1 MGIVNLISGG
11 IFDVLLY
18 PFRGLSP
25 WFGMV
30 FVSLITAFL
39 MLWVFKLTSDQEGI
53 RKAKN
58 AIKAHLLELRLFK
71 DNMRIS
77 LQAQGRVLRANLRYI
92 ACNSKP
98 MLVMVVPLFLIL
110 AQLNLWFG
118 AAPLKPG
125 EETLVKLGLARG
137 ADPLALD
144 VALEPSPGL
153 SVESPAVRIPDGQEI
168 AWRIRATGQGPANL
182 VFRVAGRTLTKPL
195 AVAGPRR
202 LSKVSTLTV
211 GRSLLK
217 QLLYPGERA
226 LPGDTPVTSIEVL
239 YPGRS
244 LRFFGLSVHWLVAY
258 FVLSIVFG
266 FAFKGVFNV
275 EI

>member
-1 MGIVNLISGG
+1 MTIVNAAVGG
-11 IFDVLLY
+11 IFNVVFF

-25 WFGMV
+25 WFGMI
-30 FVSLITAFL
+30 FVSLLTAFL
-39 MLWVFKLTSDQEGI
+39 MLWVFKRTSNQAGI

-77 LQAQGRVLRANLRYI
+77 LKAQGRIVRANMIYI

-98 MLVMVVPLFLIL
+98 MLVMSLPLLLIL

-125 EETLVKLGLARG
+125 EETLVKAKVARG

-144 VALEPSPGL
+144 IAIDPSPGL
-153 SVESPAVRIPDGQEI
+153 TLESPAVRIPDEGEI
-168 AWRIRATGQGPANL
+168 AWRIRAASPGPASL
-182 VFRVAGRTLTKPL
+182 TFRLAGRTIVKSVAVGGAPLT
-195 AVAGPRR
+195 
-202 LSKVSTLTV
+202 KVSTHSV

-217 QLLYPGERA
+217 ELLYPGEKP
-226 LPGDTPVTSIEVL
+226 LPGDTPLVSIEVL
-239 YPGRS
+239 YPSGG
-244 LRFFGLSVHWLVAY
+244 LPLFGLSVNWLVAY
-258 FVLSIVFG
+258 FILSIIFG
-266 FAFKGVFNV
+266 FAFKGIFKV

>member
-30 FVSLITAFL
+30 FVSLVTAFL
-39 MLWVFKLTSDQEGI
+39 MLWVFKLTSNQDGI

-58 AIKAHLLELRLFK
+58 AIKAHLMELRLFQ

-77 LQAQGRVLRANLRYI
+77 LQAQGRILRANMRYI
-92 ACNSKP
+92 ACNSRP
-98 MLVMVVPLFLIL
+98 MLVMIVPLLLML

-144 VALEPSPGL
+144 VAIEPSPGL
-153 SVESPAVRIPDGQEI
+153 SVESPAVRIPDEHEI
-168 AWRIRATGQGPANL
+168 AWRIKASGQGPASL
-182 VFRVAGRTLTKPL
+182 TFRLAGRTIVKP
-195 AVAGPRR
+195 VAMAGQP
-202 LSKVSTLTV
+202 LSKVSTLSV
-211 GRSLLK
+211 GRSLWK
-217 QLLYPGERA
+217 ELLYPGENP
-226 LPGDTPVTSIEVL
+226 LPGELPLTSIEVL
-239 YPGRS
+239 YRS
-244 LRFFGLSVHWLVAY
+244 GGLPLFGHSVNWLVAY
-258 FVLSIVFG
+258 FALSIVFG
-266 FAFKGVFNV
+266 FAFKGVFKV

>member
-1 MGIVNLISGG
+1 MGIVNLITGG

-25 WFGMV
+25 WFGMI

-39 MLWVFKLTSDQEGI
+39 MLWVFKLTSNQEGI

-71 DNMRIS
+71 DNLRIS
-77 LQAQGRVLRANLRYI
+77 LKAEGRILRANMSYI

-98 MLVMVVPLFLIL
+98 MLVMIVPLILIL

-118 AAPLKPG
+118 ARSLKPG
-125 EETLVKLGLARG
+125 EETLVKVKIAKS

-144 VALEPSPGL
+144 VVLEPSPGL
-153 SVESPAVRIPDGQEI
+153 AVETPAVRIADEQEI
-168 AWRIRATGQGPANL
+168 AWRIRAPERGPAGL
-182 VFRVAGRTLTKPL
+182 TFRVAGRTLFKPV
-195 AVAGPRR
+195 AVAGKP
-202 LSKVSTLTV
+202 LSKVSTLSV
-211 GRSLLK
+211 GRSLLRE
-217 QLLYPGERA
+217 LLYPGEKP
-226 LPGDTPVTSIEVL
+226 LPGDTPVTSIEIL
-239 YPGRS
+239 YPARS
-244 LRFFGLSVHWLVAY
+244 LSLFGLSVHWLVAY
-258 FVLSIVFG
+258 FILSIIFG
-266 FAFKGVFNV
+266 FAFKGIFKV

>member
-1 MGIVNLISGG
+1 MGIVNFVFGG

-25 WFGMV
+25 WFGMI
-30 FVSLITAFL
+30 FVSLVTAFL

-53 RKAKN
+53 RKSKN
-58 AIKAHLLELRLFK
+58 AIKAHLMELRLFK

-77 LQAQGRVLRANLRYI
+77 LQAQGRILRANMRYI
-92 ACNSKP
+92 ACNSRP
-98 MLVMVVPLFLIL
+98 MLIMFIPLLLIL

-137 ADPLALD
+137 TDPLALD
-144 VALEPSPGL
+144 VAIEPSPGL
-153 SVESPAVRIPDGQEI
+153 SVESPAVRIPDEHEI
-168 AWRIRATGQGPANL
+168 AWRIRATGRGPASL
-182 VFRVAGRTLTKPL
+182 TFRVAGRTLTKPL
-195 AVAGPRR
+195 AVAGPR
-202 LSKVSTLTV
+202 LSKISTLTV
-211 GRSLLK
+211 GSSLLK
-217 QLLYPGERA
+217 QVLYPGEKS

-244 LRFFGLSVHWLVAY
+244 LGFFGLSVHWLVAY
-258 FVLSIVFG
+258 FALSIIFG
-266 FAFKGVFNV
+266 FAFKGVFKV

>member
-39 MLWVFKLTSDQEGI
+39 MLWVFKLTSDQDGI

-77 LQAQGRVLRANLRYI
+77 LQAQGRILRANLRYI

-98 MLVMVVPLFLIL
+98 MLVMVVPLLLIL

-137 ADPLALD
+137 ADVLALD

-168 AWRIRATGQGPANL
+168 GWRIRATGQGPVSL

-195 AVAGPRR
+195 AVAGPR

-211 GRSLLK
+211 GRLLLK
-217 QLLYPGERA
+217 QLLYPGERS
-226 LPGDTPVTSIEVL
+226 LPADTPVTSIEVL

-244 LRFFGLSVHWLVAY
+244 LGFFGLSVHWLVAY
-258 FVLSIVFG
+258 FVLSIIFG
-266 FAFKGVFNV
+266 FAFKGVFKV